1 MKENLKRKPEVV
13 GKIGVD
19 SGLCWIGDPCYIISS
34 TGERR
39 FESWKNFCSE
49 LQYLEKDNYPTNVAF
64 PYDDGGIVEG
74 LGVCVSTGYGDGYY
88 PVIAHFNRDGRISK
102 IEINFITNEVNA
114 GKEYVRA

>member
-1 MKENLKRKPEVV
+1 MKKNLKRKPEVV

-49 LQYLEKDNYPTNVAF
+49 LQDLEKDNYPTNVAF
-64 PYDDGGIVEG
+64 PYDDGGI
-74 LGVCVSTGYGDGYY
+74 GDGCY

-114 GKEYVRA
+114 GKEYARV